1 MAMDYAAAAAK
12 IVEYAGGPENVHSIT
27 HCMTRLRLIL
37 KDKDR
42 ADMEAIK
49 KIKGVLGCIYAGE
62 QLQVVLGAN
71 LMDTYDEVL
80 KQFSFKE
87 DAVVDED
94 LDPELVAGQPIWK
107 RWGTELLGYIS
118 GSVAPMIPGIIAGGM
133 LKVALLLITL
143 VWPEFKSQDT
153 YTLLSILANAPFYF
167 MPIIVAYGTAKK
179 LGGTPVYPIVVAAA
193 MFAPGFLA
201 LVKADPQEQVTL
213 FGLPVLLQSYANSL
227 LPSLLLGWA
236 SVKLER
242 FWNRVVPGIFKA
254 VFVGLMTITCNYVL
268 TMLVFAPIGT
278 YAGNYIVEFLMF
290 LNATVAPLAVALLAG
305 TMPFLVMTGVG
316 GVFMA
321 FMTQLLAN
329 PGYDSL
335 FRPAL
340 LLHNMAEGGACLG
353 VAIRAKDKEFRSEAL
368 SIAVGCIVAGV
379 SEPSIYGITL
389 RLKRPM
395 IGVCAGGA
403 AGGLVAGLLGAR
415 AYIMGYSTALALPI
429 FQDTIVAIVLAI
441 ITAIA
446 VSCIVTVVLGYDESI
461 VTGESGS

>member
-1 MAMDYAAAAAK
+1 
-12 IVEYAGGPENVHSIT
+12 
-27 HCMTRLRLIL
+27 
-37 KDKDR
+37 
-42 ADMEAIK
+42 
-49 KIKGVLGCIYAGE
+49 
-62 QLQVVLGAN
+62 
-71 LMDTYDEVL
+71 
-80 KQFSFKE
+80 
-87 DAVVDED
+87 
-94 LDPELVAGQPIWK
+94 
-107 RWGTELLGYIS
+107 
-118 GSVAPMIPGIIAGGM
+118 
-133 LKVALLLITL
+133 
-143 VWPEFKSQDT
+143 
-153 YTLLSILANAPFYF
+153 
-167 MPIIVAYGTAKK
+167 MPIIVAYGTVKK
-179 LGGTPVYPIVVAAA
+179 LGGTPVYPIVVAAT
-193 MFAPGFLA
+193 MFAPDFLA
-201 LVKADPQEQVTL
+201 LVKADSQEQVTL

-236 SVKLER
+236 SVRLER

-278 YAGNYIVEFLMF
+278 YAGNYIVEFLLF
-290 LNATVAPLAVALLAG
+290 LNATVASLAVALLAG

-321 FMTQLLAN
+321 FMTQILAN

-415 AYIMGYSTALALPI
+415 AYIMGLLDSAGASDLPGH
-429 FQDTIVAIVLAI
+429 DRCDCPRYHHGNCRL
-441 ITAIA
+441 
-446 VSCIVTVVLGYDESI
+446 LHRDRGPRLR
-461 VTGESGS
+461 